1 MASMSSGDD
10 ESLRLCV
17 FDLRRGQT
25 EGQELDKILFFHPP
39 DLHLSAQLSVTGL
52 SEGLI
57 TFTRSASTPT
67 LLLIS
72 WLSIWIFVEAMVWSI
87 KCRLF
92 SPEAACEVIEAERHS
107 HVFHEPE
114 PDIWMVMVTHSLYLL
129 HVECQW
135 TESDLETLGR
145 SWRKIRIQELYGGLM
160 HSGECLR
167 KYTHSFS
174 CSTGQLEHYSRKNQ
188 QESLPDHSCIPS
200 LQII

>member
-72 WLSIWIFVEAMVWSI
+72 
-87 KCRLF
+87 
-92 SPEAACEVIEAERHS
+92 
-107 HVFHEPE
+107 
-114 PDIWMVMVTHSLYLL
+114 
-129 HVECQW
+129 
-135 TESDLETLGR
+135 
-145 SWRKIRIQELYGGLM
+145 
-160 HSGECLR
+160 
-167 KYTHSFS
+167 
-174 CSTGQLEHYSRKNQ
+174 
-188 QESLPDHSCIPS
+188 
-200 LQII
+200 